1 MSKLKFLGLGLIG
14 FSTGVV
20 ASTGDNTFTGI
31 ADTLQA
37 WGSGTLGKLIAGE
50 AMVAGVAYGIV
61 RQNIFAVIISVA
73 AALIMSYGPAVLTD
87 FSSLTV

>member
-1 MSKLKFLGLGLIG
+1 MSNKKLVVLSALG
-14 FSTGVV
+14 FSGSAFATTG
-20 ASTGDNTFTGI
+20 SSDFTAI
-31 ADTLQA
+31 ADMLQA
-37 WGSGTLGKLIAGE
+37 WSSGTLGKLIAGE

-87 FSSLTV
+87 FSSFTV